1 MSDLE
6 KVRSRL
12 EKDLKTGF
20 LSIIVLL
27 VISRSNRPSYGYRIL
42 KSLEELTDG
51 RLNILEGTIYILLKS
66 LENQELISSYWGPSE
81 EGGPPRR
88 YYELTRQ
95 GKQILDYGLA
105 EWKNL
110 TDIQNRLISR
120 LEGRQ

>member
-1 MSDLE
+1 MGDLE
-6 KVRSRL
+6 KIRSKM

-27 VISRSNRPSYGYRIL
+27 VISRSNKPSYGYRII
-42 KSLEELTDG
+42 KSLGELTDG
-51 RLNILEGTIYILLKS
+51 KLAILEGTIYILLKS

-88 YYELTRQ
+88 YYEITRQ
-95 GKQILDYGLA
+95 GRLILEIGLQ

-110 TDIQNRLISR
+110 TDIQNRIISR